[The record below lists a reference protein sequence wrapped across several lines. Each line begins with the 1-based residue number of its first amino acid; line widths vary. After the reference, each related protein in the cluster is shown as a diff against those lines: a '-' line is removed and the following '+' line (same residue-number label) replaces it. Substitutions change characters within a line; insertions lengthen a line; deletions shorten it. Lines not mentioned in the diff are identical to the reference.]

1 MPCFDFG
8 DGSVIE
14 MDIFSIKIEDIQNI
28 VLTLNWVAALILIIL
43 TAGVSLLIRWVYK
56 KTVFKKIQ
64 ISEATIGIGNSSIT
78 IKYDGRI
85 KEIAYKIWIELTTRK
100 IGIKFDENND
110 VISEVYDSWY
120 EAFKVIRTLLE
131 EIPAD
136 RIKESKG
143 LIDLTTKVLN
153 EGLRPHLT
161 VWQAKFRR
169 WYDHA
174 AEIDETKSPQEIQKG
189 FSEYQD
195 LVKDL
200 QRTNDIMMKYAAEL
214 KRLIDDK

>member
-1 MPCFDFG
+1 
-8 DGSVIE
+8 

-56 KTVFKKIQ
+56 KTIFKKIQ

-131 EIPAD
+131 DIPAD
-136 RIKESKG
+136 RISESKG
-143 LIDLTTKVLN
+143 LVDLTTKVLN
-153 EGLRPHLT
+153 DGLRPHLT

-174 AEIDETKSPQEIQKG
+174 AETDKAKSPQEIQKG
-189 FSEYQD
+189 FPEYQD
-195 LVKDL
+195 LVEDL
-200 QRTNDIMMKYAAEL
+200 QRTNDIMIKYAAEL